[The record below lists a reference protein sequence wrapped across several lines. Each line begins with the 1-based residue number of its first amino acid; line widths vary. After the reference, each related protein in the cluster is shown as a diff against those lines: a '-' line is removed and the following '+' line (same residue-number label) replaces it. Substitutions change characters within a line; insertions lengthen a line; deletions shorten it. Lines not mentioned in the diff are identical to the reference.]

1 MGRVTT
7 RHRVV
12 RIDAHHP
19 AGITAVDTL
28 AVEEPLEIRL
38 GEASYA
44 TTMRTPG
51 HDIELVH
58 GFLASEGI
66 IAGPADVVDARYCTG
81 TVTDEETGRPRN
93 TYNVLQVRLT
103 DSVPPPRTGRATVV
117 SSACG
122 ICGTDT
128 VEALTRDARFDLDAD
143 HTRVAASTLL
153 GLPDRLRDA
162 QRTFSATGATHAAA
176 LFTDDGSLLVA
187 REDVGRHNAVDKV
200 VGWAMLNG
208 QRPGGGCVLMVSGR
222 IGFELAQKSVLAGI
236 PVLAGISAPTAL
248 AVRIAEE
255 TGLTLAGFVR
265 GDRMSLYANPERVLG
280 TDTAE

>member
-12 RIDAHHP
+12 RVDEHHP
-19 AGITAVDTL
+19 EGVPAIDTL
-28 AVEEPLEIRL
+28 AVEEPLEIHL
-38 GEASYA
+38 GAMRYA

-66 IAGPADVVDARYCTG
+66 ITGPADIVSARYCTG
-81 TVTDEETGRPRN
+81 TVADEETGRPRN
-93 TYNVLQVRLT
+93 TYNVLQIRLA
-103 DSVPPPRTGRATVV
+103 DSVAPPQTGRATVV

-122 ICGTDT
+122 VCGTDT
-128 VEALTRDARFDLDAD
+128 VETLTQDAPFDLGGDQ
-143 HTRVAASTLL
+143 TRVTAGMIL
-153 GLPDRLRDA
+153 GLPARLRDA
-162 QRTFSATGATHAAA
+162 QRTFSTTGATHAAA
-176 LFTDDGSLLVA
+176 LFTGDDGSLLVA

-208 QRPGGGCVLMVSGR
+208 RRPAGGCVLMVSGR

-248 AVRIAEE
+248 AVRIADE

-265 GDRMSLYANPERVLG
+265 GDRMSIYANPERVLRA
-280 TDTAE
+280 DS